1 MIRISLEKKEV
12 KMKKVFTLT
21 VAVFLILQLASCK
34 VTIEKEMELGG
45 DNCDIV
51 AISVYEVERE
61 EYIGSETG
69 DSVLDIRDECEPL
82 YTLRG
87 EEIEAF
93 VSELLALEY
102 ARDELVPLPV
112 DYAHL
117 FAPGYVVFIEYACTG
132 CDVFAEMGIYTHRH
146 NDTGISHSYSHDDC
160 RGEVSFDELVEK
172 YKN

>member
-1 MIRISLEKKEV
+1 
-12 KMKKVFTLT
+12 MKRALT
-21 VAVFLILQLASCK
+21 FIITVFLILQLLSCK
-34 VTIEKEMELGG
+34 VTIEKKMELGG
-45 DNCDIV
+45 NVNDIV

-69 DSVLDIRDECEPL
+69 DSVLDIRDKCEPL

-87 EEIEAF
+87 EKIEAF

-102 ARDELVPLPV
+102 ARDEIAPLHI

-117 FAPGYVVFIEYACTG
+117 FAPGYVVFIEYFCGG
-132 CDVFAEMGIYTHRH
+132 CDVYAEKGIYTHGH
-146 NDTGISHSYSHDDC
+146 YDGGIRYVYSHDDC
-160 RGEVSFDELVEK
+160 RGEVSFNELVEK

>member
-1 MIRISLEKKEV
+1 
-12 KMKKVFTLT
+12 MKRALTLIIT
-21 VAVFLILQLASCK
+21 VFLILQLLSCK
-34 VTIEKEMELGG
+34 VTIEKKMELGG
-45 DNCDIV
+45 NVNDIV

-69 DSVLDIRDECEPL
+69 DSVLDIRDKCEPL

-87 EEIEAF
+87 EKIEAF

-102 ARDELVPLPV
+102 VRDEIVPLPV

-117 FAPGYVVFIEYACTG
+117 FAPGYIVFIEYDCTG

-146 NDTGISHSYSHDDC
+146 HDTGISHSYSHDDC
-160 RGEVSFDELVEK
+160 RGEVSFNELVEK

>member
-1 MIRISLEKKEV
+1 
-12 KMKKVFTLT
+12 MKRAFTLII
-21 VAVFLILQLASCK
+21 VVFLMLQISSCK
-34 VTIEKEMELGG
+34 ITIEKEMELGG

-61 EYIGSETG
+61 EYIGSEIG

-102 ARDELVPLPV
+102 ARDEIVPLPV

-132 CDVFAEMGIYTHRH
+132 CDVFAEMGIYIHRH

-160 RGEVSFDELVEK
+160 RGEVSFNELVEK
-172 YKN
+172 YKS